1 MANYTITVNF
11 NDASGDNVTDTL
23 SENEEK
29 KKVENYLIDG
39 GIGFG
44 DSIFNTAKSAGK
56 AFASIFTVATVAA
69 TAKQI
74 FSHEIQRIDR
84 YTGSQ
89 QAQDVANATLSA
101 AQMIFKPISSAVN
114 LAYELKD
121 SEYERNWESIGMQ
134 LFRER
139 GGATLNHSR
148 TGR

>member
-1 MANYTITVNF
+1 MANYTITVDF
-11 NDASGDNVTDTL
+11 KGGQATSPTDTL

-29 KKVENYLIDG
+29 KKAESYAIDG
-39 GIGFG
+39 GFNFG
-44 DSIFNTAKSAGK
+44 NSIFNTVESAGR
-56 AFASIFTVATVAA
+56 AFASVFTVASLASIG
-69 TAKQI
+69 KQT
-74 FSHEIQRIDR
+74 FAHEIQRIDR

-101 AQMIFKPISSAVN
+101 AQMIFKPISSGIS

-134 LFRER
+134 LYRER

-148 TGR
+148 TAR

>member
-11 NDASGDNVTDTL
+11 QDANDTKVSDTL

-29 KKVENYLIDG
+29 KKVENYAINGD
-39 GIGFG
+39 ISFG
-44 DSIFNTAKSAGK
+44 ESIFNTVKSTGK
-56 AFASIFTVATVAA
+56 AFASIFTVASLAS

-74 FSHEIQRIDR
+74 FAHEIQRIDR

-89 QAQDVANATLSA
+89 QAQDVANAYLSM
-101 AQMIFKPISSAVN
+101 AQMIFKPISSSIN

-121 SEYERNWESIGMQ
+121 SEYANKWESIGLQ
-134 LFRER
+134 LYRER

-148 TGR
+148 TAR